1 MKFAGKDFIYLSQKK
16 LDKINSFNPKNNPQN
31 LDAPPILIPPPIKE
45 ESEISNQLKNDLDN
59 LKKEEEEDDKNS
71 NDSNSCCNV
80 SNEHLNDRYSAGSYE
95 DNLSCEMEDI
105 KPINNENKKEI
116 YNKET
121 DVNIVGIEYQK
132 ILEKEFS
139 LNEKPIKCSKCNAVL
154 NMFSNINLIEND
166 KYKWECEFCKNVNQ
180 IELNKDS
187 IPLTKAIDYIIEKPK
202 EIETPKIGEKKVN
215 LDDDTS
221 LIFCFDISG
230 SMSQSYNVSTDVFDK
245 IKGNLNKKKLKYKKL
260 DSYSGSEDEDDS
272 FDNYYYRNMNSVN
285 RLETLQ
291 AAITSNI
298 KKITKDSPN
307 VKVGLVT
314 FNSDVTI
321 YGDCLSKSIK
331 IKEIDDEEKI
341 KKLGVEYSN
350 LISNPISKTSDKILS
365 VLNSI
370 EENGCTALGPG
381 IVLSLSLLKNAKKG
395 SRIFLCTDGL
405 ANEGIGKIEGEE
417 EKENIEKNKV
427 FYENIGNEA
436 LKKGISINLIT
447 FKDQHSGIEI
457 LMKMVEKSGGEI
469 MRVTPEQ
476 IVEDF
481 SDMLQSNTI
490 GMNTTLEIK
499 LHNLLMFRNEN
510 DEFLSNDK
518 STFKKLIGNIR
529 NDMIDYFEFKFKKAK
544 MISDMNININEVK
557 KIPIQCIIEY
567 TDKNNG
573 KYIEVFTDLKTVS
586 SNKEEI
592 LKIADFDVVS
602 GNAIQKSAKLAME
615 GRYKDAQVN
624 NMAWKK
630 FLNQN
635 QNINSQ
641 SHETYSLFKAN
652 MNNFN
657 QNLFMVQ
664 SESNKSN
671 NNRINDRLAGQMFS
685 LSRTNQAK
693 ISKRCK
699 KSKK

>member
-1 MKFAGKDFIYLSQKK
+1 MKFAGKDFIYLSKK
-16 LDKINSFNPKNNPQN
+16 KIDKINSYNPKNNIQN

-59 LKKEEEEDDKNS
+59 LKKEEEEDEKNS

-80 SNEHLNDRYSAGSYE
+80 SDEHLNDRYSDGSYE
-95 DNLSCEMEDI
+95 DNLSCDSMEDI
-105 KPINNENKKEI
+105 KPKNIENKKEN
-116 YNKET
+116 YNKEI

-139 LNEKPIKCSKCNAVL
+139 LNEKPIKCSKCNAIL

-166 KYKWECEFCKNVNQ
+166 KYKWECEFCKKVNQ

-187 IPLTKAIDYIIEKPK
+187 IPLTKSIDYIIEKPK

-230 SMSQSYNVSTDVFDK
+230 SMSQSYNVSKDVYDK
-245 IKGNLNKKKLKYKKL
+245 IKGNLNKKKFKYQKL
-260 DSYSGSEDEDDS
+260 DSDSGSEDEDDR
-272 FDNYYYRNMNSVN
+272 FNNYYYRDTNRVN

-321 YGDCLSKSIK
+321 YGDCLSKKIN

-365 VLNSI
+365 ILNSI

-405 ANEGIGKIEGEE
+405 ANEGIGKIEEEEE
-417 EKENIEKNKV
+417 EKIEKNKE

-592 LKIADFDVVS
+592 LKNTDFDVVS

>member
-1 MKFAGKDFIYLSQKK
+1 MKFAGKDFIYLSKK
-16 LDKINSFNPKNNPQN
+16 KIDKINSYNPKNNIQN
-31 LDAPPILIPPPIKE
+31 LDAPPILIPPPIKD
-45 ESEISNQLKNDLDN
+45 ESKISNKLKNDLD
-59 LKKEEEEDDKNS
+59 KMEEEDDKNS

-80 SNEHLNDRYSAGSYE
+80 SNEHLNDKYSDGSYE
-95 DNLSCEMEDI
+95 DNLSCDSMDDI
-105 KPINNENKKEI
+105 KPTKNENEKKN
-116 YNKET
+116 YNQET

-132 ILEKEFS
+132 ILENEFT
-139 LNEKPIKCSKCNAVL
+139 LNEQPIKCSKCNAIV
-154 NMFSNINLIEND
+154 NMYSNLNLIEND
-166 KYKWECEFCKNVNQ
+166 KYKWECEFCKKINE

-187 IPLTKAIDYIIEKPK
+187 IPLTKNIDYIIEQPK

-230 SMSQSYNVSTDVFDK
+230 SMSQSYNVSKDVFDK
-245 IKGNLNKKKLKYKKL
+245 IKGNLNKKKSKYKKF
-260 DSYSGSEDEDDS
+260 DFGSDSEDEDNR
-272 FDNYYYRNMNSVN
+272 FDNYYHKKISRVT

-314 FNSDVTI
+314 FSSSVSI
-321 YGDCLSKSIK
+321 YGDCFSKTININELNDK
-331 IKEIDDEEKI
+331 EKI
-341 KKLGVEYSN
+341 QKFGEEYSN

-370 EENGCTALGPG
+370 EENGWTALGPG

-405 ANEGIGKIEGEE
+405 ANEGIGKIEDKKD
-417 EKENIEKNKV
+417 EKEIEKTKE

-436 LKKGISINLIT
+436 LEKGISINLIT

-481 SDMLQSNTI
+481 SEMLQSNTI

-510 DEFLSNDK
+510 DEYLSNDN
-518 STFKKLIGNIR
+518 SNFKKLIGNIR
-529 NDMIDYFEFKFKKAK
+529 SDMIDYFEFKFKKAK
-544 MISDMNININEVK
+544 LISDMNININEVK

-573 KYIEVFTDLKTVS
+573 KYIKVFTELKTVS
-586 SNKEEI
+586 SNKDEI

-615 GRYKDAQVN
+615 GKFRDAQVN

-630 FLNQN
+630 FLNAN
-635 QNINSQ
+635 QNISHKN
-641 SHETYSLFKAN
+641 HETYSIFKAN

-657 QNLFMVQ
+657 QNLVFAQ
-664 SESNKSN
+664 SEN
-671 NNRINDRLAGQMFS
+671 NNNINDRLANQM
-685 LSRTNQAK
+685 LDLNNNQNK
-693 ISKRCK
+693 IMK
-699 KSKK
+699 KLKKK

>member
-16 LDKINSFNPKNNPQN
+16 LDKINSFNPKNNTQN

-71 NDSNSCCNV
+71 NDSNSCCNI

-230 SMSQSYNVSTDVFDK
+230 SMSQSYDVSTDVFDK

-298 KKITKDSPN
+298 KKIKKDSPN

-314 FNSDVTI
+314 FNSNVTI
-321 YGDCLSKSIK
+321 YGDCLSKPIK
-331 IKEIDDEEKI
+331 IEEIDDEEKI

-417 EKENIEKNKV
+417 NENIEKNKV

-557 KIPIQCIIEY
+557 KIPVQCIIEY

-615 GRYKDAQVN
+615 GKFRDAQVN

-635 QNINSQ
+635 QNISHQN
-641 SHETYSLFKAN
+641 HETYSMFKAN

-657 QNLFMVQ
+657 QNLVFVQ
-664 SESNKSN
+664 NVN
-671 NNRINDRLAGQMFS
+671 NNQINDRLANQMFS
-685 LSRTNQAK
+685 LNSNQNH
-693 ISKRCK
+693 INK
-699 KSKK
+699 KFKKK

>member
-230 SMSQSYNVSTDVFDK
+230 SMSQSYDVSTDVFDK

-314 FNSDVTI
+314 FNSNVTI
-321 YGDCLSKSIK
+321 YGDCLSKPIK
-331 IKEIDDEEKI
+331 IEEIDDEEKI

-417 EKENIEKNKV
+417 NENIEKNKV

-557 KIPIQCIIEY
+557 KIPVQCIIEY

-615 GRYKDAQVN
+615 GKFRDAQVN

-635 QNINSQ
+635 QNISHQN
-641 SHETYSLFKAN
+641 HETYSMFKAN

-657 QNLFMVQ
+657 QNLVFVQ
-664 SESNKSN
+664 NVN
-671 NNRINDRLAGQMFS
+671 NNQINDRLANQMFS
-685 LSRTNQAK
+685 LNSNQNH
-693 ISKRCK
+693 INK
-699 KSKK
+699 KFKKK

>member
-16 LDKINSFNPKNNPQN
+16 LDKINSFNPKNNTQN

-71 NDSNSCCNV
+71 NDSNSCCNI
-80 SNEHLNDRYSAGSYE
+80 SNEHLNDRYSACSYE

-272 FDNYYYRNMNSVN
+272 FDIFYYRNMNSVN

-314 FNSDVTI
+314 FNSNVTI
-321 YGDCLSKSIK
+321 YGDCLSKPIK
-331 IKEIDDEEKI
+331 IEEKDDEEKI

-417 EKENIEKNKV
+417 NENIEKNKV

-557 KIPIQCIIEY
+557 KIPVQCIIEY

-615 GRYKDAQVN
+615 GKFRDAQVN

-635 QNINSQ
+635 QNISHQN
-641 SHETYSLFKAN
+641 HETYSMFKAN

-657 QNLFMVQ
+657 QNLVFVQ
-664 SESNKSN
+664 NVN
-671 NNRINDRLAGQMFS
+671 NNQINDRLANQMFS
-685 LSRTNQAK
+685 LNSNQNH
-693 ISKRCK
+693 INK
-699 KSKK
+699 KFKKK

>member
-16 LDKINSFNPKNNPQN
+16 LDKINSFNPKNNTQN

-71 NDSNSCCNV
+71 NDSNSCCNI

-230 SMSQSYNVSTDVFDK
+230 SMSQSYDVSTDVFDK
-245 IKGNLNKKKLKYKKL
+245 IKGNLNIKKLKYKKL

-314 FNSDVTI
+314 FNSNVTI
-321 YGDCLSKSIK
+321 YGDCLSKPIK
-331 IKEIDDEEKI
+331 IEEKDDEEKI

-350 LISNPISKTSDKILS
+350 LISNPISKTSDKILTI
-365 VLNSI
+365 LNSI

-417 EKENIEKNKV
+417 NENIEKNKV

-557 KIPIQCIIEY
+557 KIPVQCIIEY

-615 GRYKDAQVN
+615 GKFRDAQVN

-635 QNINSQ
+635 QNISHQN
-641 SHETYSLFKAN
+641 HETYSMFKAN

-657 QNLFMVQ
+657 QNLVFVQ
-664 SESNKSN
+664 NVN
-671 NNRINDRLAGQMFS
+671 NNQINDRLANQMFS
-685 LSRTNQAK
+685 LNSNQNH
-693 ISKRCK
+693 INK
-699 KSKK
+699 KFKKK

>member
-1 MKFAGKDFIYLSQKK
+1 MKFAGKDFIYLSKK
-16 LDKINSFNPKNNPQN
+16 KIDKINSFNPKNNIQN
-31 LDAPPILIPPPIKE
+31 LDAPPILIPPPIKD
-45 ESEISNQLKNDLDN
+45 ESKISNKLQNDLD
-59 LKKEEEEDDKNS
+59 KMEMEEDDKNS

-80 SNEHLNDRYSAGSYE
+80 SNEHLNDKYSAGSYE
-95 DNLSCEMEDI
+95 DNLSCDSMDDN
-105 KPINNENKKEI
+105 KPIINENKKEN
-116 YNKET
+116 YSKET
-121 DVNIVGIEYQK
+121 DINILGIEYNQ

-139 LNEKPIKCSKCNAVL
+139 LNEKPIKCDKCNAIL

-166 KYKWECEFCKNVNQ
+166 KYKWECEFCKKINE

-187 IPLTKAIDYIIEKPK
+187 IPLTKNIDYIIEQPK
-202 EIETPKIGEKKVN
+202 EIETPKIGEKKSN

-230 SMSQSYNVSTDVFDK
+230 SMSQSYNVSKEVYDK
-245 IKGNLNKKKLKYKKL
+245 IKGNLNKKKFKYQKL
-260 DSYSGSEDEDDS
+260 DSGSESEDEDDR
-272 FDNYYYRNMNSVN
+272 FNDYYYRNMNSVS

-291 AAITSNI
+291 AAISSNI

-307 VKVGLVT
+307 IKVGLVT
-314 FNSDVTI
+314 FNSNVTI
-321 YGDCLSKSIK
+321 YGDCLSKK
-331 IKEIDDEEKI
+331 ININEKDDKEKI
-341 KKLGVEYSN
+341 KKLGEEYSN
-350 LISNPISKTSDKILS
+350 LILNPISKTSNKILS

-370 EENGCTALGPG
+370 DENGCTALGPG

-405 ANEGIGKIEGEE
+405 ANEGIGKIEEE
-417 EKENIEKNKV
+417 NEKEFEKTKE

-436 LKKGISINLIT
+436 LEKGISINLIT

-481 SDMLQSNTI
+481 SDMLESNTI
-490 GMNTTLEIK
+490 GMNAILEIK

-510 DEFLSNDK
+510 KEVLSNDD
-518 STFKKLIGNIR
+518 SNYKKLIGNIR
-529 NDMIDYFEFKFKKAK
+529 SDMIDYFEFKFKKAK
-544 MISDMNININEVK
+544 LISDMNININQIK

-573 KYIEVFTDLKTVS
+573 KYIKVFTDLKTVS

-592 LKIADFDVVS
+592 LKQADFDVVS
-602 GNAIQKSAKLAME
+602 GNAIQKSAKMAME
-615 GRYKDAQVN
+615 GRFKDAQIN

-630 FLNQN
+630 FLNEN
-635 QNINSQ
+635 QNTNKN
-641 SHETYSLFKAN
+641 SHENYSRFKAN

-657 QNLFMVQ
+657 QNLVFAQ
-664 SESNKSN
+664 SN
-671 NNRINDRLAGQMFS
+671 NNNNNFNNSNRINDRLADQIS
-685 LSRTNQAK
+685 NLNNNQNK
-693 ISKRCK
+693 IMRKLKRK
-699 KSKK
+699 

>member
-230 SMSQSYNVSTDVFDK
+230 SMSQSYDVSTDVFDK

-298 KKITKDSPN
+298 KKIKKDSPN

-314 FNSDVTI
+314 FNSNVTI
-321 YGDCLSKSIK
+321 YGDCLSKPIK
-331 IKEIDDEEKI
+331 IEEIDDEEKI

-350 LISNPISKTSDKILS
+350 LISNPISKTSDKILTI
-365 VLNSI
+365 LNSI

-417 EKENIEKNKV
+417 NENIEKNKV

-557 KIPIQCIIEY
+557 KIPVQCIIEY

-615 GRYKDAQVN
+615 GKFRDAQVN

-635 QNINSQ
+635 QNISHQN
-641 SHETYSLFKAN
+641 HETYSMFKAN

-657 QNLFMVQ
+657 QNLVFVQ
-664 SESNKSN
+664 NVN
-671 NNRINDRLAGQMFS
+671 NNQINDRLANQMFS
-685 LSRTNQAK
+685 LNSNQNH
-693 ISKRCK
+693 INK
-699 KSKK
+699 KFKKK

>member
-1 MKFAGKDFIYLSQKK
+1 MKFAGKDFIYLSKK
-16 LDKINSFNPKNNPQN
+16 KIDKINSFNPKNNIQN
-31 LDAPPILIPPPIKE
+31 LDAPPILIPPPIKD
-45 ESEISNQLKNDLDN
+45 ESKISNKLNNDLD
-59 LKKEEEEDDKNS
+59 KMEMDEDDKNS

-80 SNEHLNDRYSAGSYE
+80 SNEHLNDKYSAGSYE
-95 DNLSCEMEDI
+95 DNLSCDSMDDN
-105 KPINNENKKEI
+105 KPIINENKKEN
-116 YNKET
+116 YSKET
-121 DVNIVGIEYQK
+121 DINILGIEYNQ

-139 LNEKPIKCSKCNAVL
+139 LNEKPIKCDKCNAIL

-166 KYKWECEFCKNVNQ
+166 KYKWECEFCKKINE

-187 IPLTKAIDYIIEKPK
+187 IPLTKNIDYIIEQPK
-202 EIETPKIGEKKVN
+202 EIETPKIGEKKSN

-230 SMSQSYNVSTDVFDK
+230 SMSQSYNVSKEVYDK
-245 IKGNLNKKKLKYKKL
+245 IKGNKNNKRIKYQKIDYGNDL
-260 DSYSGSEDEDDS
+260 EDEDNR
-272 FDNYYYRNMNSVN
+272 FDKFYNRNINIVS

-291 AAITSNI
+291 AAISANI
-298 KKITKDSPN
+298 KKIAKDSPN
-307 VKVGLVT
+307 IKVGLVT
-314 FNSDVTI
+314 FNSNVTI
-321 YGDCLSKSIK
+321 FGDCSSKIIK
-331 IKEIDDEEKI
+331 IKEKKDEEKL
-341 KKLGVEYSN
+341 KNLGEEYSN
-350 LISNPISKTSDKILS
+350 LILNPISKTSNKILS
-365 VLNSI
+365 VLNRI
-370 EENGCTALGPG
+370 NENGCTALGPG

-405 ANEGIGKIEGEE
+405 ANEGIGKIESE
-417 EKENIEKNKV
+417 EKEIIEKNKE

-436 LKKGISINLIT
+436 LEKGISINLIT

-518 STFKKLIGNIR
+518 STFKKFIGNIR
-529 NDMIDYFEFKFKKAK
+529 DDMIDYFEFKFKKAK

-557 KIPIQCIIEY
+557 KIPVQCIIEY

-615 GRYKDAQVN
+615 GKFRDAQVN

-635 QNINSQ
+635 QNISHQN
-641 SHETYSLFKAN
+641 HETYSMFKAN

-657 QNLFMVQ
+657 QNLVFVQ
-664 SESNKSN
+664 NVN
-671 NNRINDRLAGQMFS
+671 NNQINDRLANQMFS
-685 LSRTNQAK
+685 LNSNQNQ
-693 ISKRCK
+693 INKRFK
-699 KSKK
+699 KK

>member
-1 MKFAGKDFIYLSQKK
+1 MKFAGKDFIYLSKK
-16 LDKINSFNPKNNPQN
+16 KIDKINSFNPKNNIQN
-31 LDAPPILIPPPIKE
+31 LDAPPILIPPPIKD
-45 ESEISNQLKNDLDN
+45 ESKISNKLQNDLD
-59 LKKEEEEDDKNS
+59 KMEMEEDNKNS

-95 DNLSCEMEDI
+95 DNLSCELMDDD
-105 KPINNENKKEI
+105 KPNINENEI
-116 YNKET
+116 ENYSKET
-121 DVNIVGIEYQK
+121 DINILGIEYNQ

-139 LNEKPIKCSKCNAVL
+139 LNEKPIKCDKCNAIL

-166 KYKWECEFCKNVNQ
+166 KYKWECEFCKKINE

-187 IPLTKAIDYIIEKPK
+187 IPLTKNIDYIIEQPK
-202 EIETPKIGEKKVN
+202 EIETPKIGEKKSN

-230 SMSQSYNVSTDVFDK
+230 SMSQSYNVSKEVYDK
-245 IKGNLNKKKLKYKKL
+245 IKGNLNKKKFKYQKL
-260 DSYSGSEDEDDS
+260 DSGSESENEDDR
-272 FDNYYYRNMNSVN
+272 FNDYYYRNMNSVN

-291 AAITSNI
+291 AAISSNI
-298 KKITKDSPN
+298 KKIAKDSPN
-307 VKVGLVT
+307 IKVGLVT
-314 FNSDVTI
+314 FNSNVTI
-321 YGDCLSKSIK
+321 YGDCLSKK
-331 IKEIDDEEKI
+331 ININEKDDKEKI
-341 KKLGVEYSN
+341 KKLGEEYSN
-350 LISNPISKTSDKILS
+350 LILNPISKTSNKILS
-365 VLNSI
+365 VLNRI
-370 EENGCTALGPG
+370 NENGCTALGPG

-405 ANEGIGKIEGEE
+405 ANEGIGKIEEE
-417 EKENIEKNKV
+417 NEKEFEKTKE

-436 LKKGISINLIT
+436 LEKGISINLIT

-481 SDMLQSNTI
+481 SDMLESNTI
-490 GMNTTLEIK
+490 GMNAILEIK

-510 DEFLSNDK
+510 KEVLSNDD
-518 STFKKLIGNIR
+518 SNYKKLIGNIR
-529 NDMIDYFEFKFKKAK
+529 SDMIDYFEFKFKKAK
-544 MISDMNININEVK
+544 LISDMNININQIK

-573 KYIEVFTDLKTVS
+573 KYIKVFTDLKTVS

-592 LKIADFDVVS
+592 LKQADFDVVS
-602 GNAIQKSAKLAME
+602 GNAIQKSAKMAME
-615 GRYKDAQVN
+615 GRFKDAQIN

-630 FLNQN
+630 FLNEN
-635 QNINSQ
+635 QSTNKN
-641 SHETYSLFKAN
+641 SHENYSRFKAN

-657 QNLFMVQ
+657 QNLVFAQ
-664 SESNKSN
+664 SN
-671 NNRINDRLAGQMFS
+671 NNNNNFNNSNRINDRLSAQIYN
-685 LSRTNQAK
+685 LNNNQNQIMRK
-693 ISKRCK
+693 LKRK
-699 KSKK
+699 

>member
-1 MKFAGKDFIYLSQKK
+1 MKFAGRDFIYLSKK
-16 LDKINSFNPKNNPQN
+16 KIDKINSYNPKNSIEN
-31 LDAPPILIPPPIKE
+31 LDAPPILIPPPIKD
-45 ESEISNQLKNDLDN
+45 ESKISNKLENDLD
-59 LKKEEEEDDKNS
+59 KMEEEGDKNS

-80 SNEHLNDRYSAGSYE
+80 SNEHLNDRYSDGSYE
-95 DNLSCEMEDI
+95 DNLSCDSMDDI
-105 KPINNENKKEI
+105 KPIKNENDKEN
-116 YNKET
+116 YSQET
-121 DVNIVGIEYQK
+121 DVNIVGIEYKK
-132 ILEKEFS
+132 ILEKEFT
-139 LNEKPIKCSKCNAVL
+139 LNEQPIKCSKCNAIV
-154 NMFSNINLIEND
+154 NMYSNLNLIEND
-166 KYKWECEFCKNVNQ
+166 KYKWECEFCKKVNE
-180 IELNKDS
+180 IILNKDS
-187 IPLTKAIDYIIEKPK
+187 IPITKSIDYIIEQPK

-230 SMSQSYNVSTDVFDK
+230 SMSQSYNVSKDVFDK
-245 IKGNLNKKKLKYKKL
+245 IKGNLNKKKFKYEKVNYGS
-260 DSYSGSEDEDDS
+260 DSEDED
-272 FDNYYYRNMNSVN
+272 FGYDNYYYRNLNSVT

-298 KKITKDSPN
+298 KKIAKDSPN

-314 FNSDVTI
+314 FSSAVSI
-321 YGDCLSKSIK
+321 YGDCFSKTININELNDK
-331 IKEIDDEEKI
+331 EKI
-341 KKLGVEYSN
+341 QKFGEEYSN

-370 EENGCTALGPG
+370 EENGWTALGPG

-405 ANEGIGKIEGEE
+405 ANEGIGKIENN
-417 EKENIEKNKV
+417 EKEIEKTKE

-481 SDMLQSNTI
+481 SEMLQSNTI

-510 DEFLSNDK
+510 DEYLSNDN
-518 STFKKLIGNIR
+518 SNFKKLIGNIR
-529 NDMIDYFEFKFKKAK
+529 SDMIDYFEFKFKKAK
-544 MISDMNININEVK
+544 LISDMNININEVK

-573 KYIEVFTDLKTVS
+573 KYIKVFTELKTVS
-586 SNKEEI
+586 SNKDEI

-615 GRYKDAQVN
+615 GKFRDAQVN

-630 FLNQN
+630 FLNAN
-635 QNINSQ
+635 QNISHKN
-641 SHETYSLFKAN
+641 HETYSIFKAN

-657 QNLFMVQ
+657 QNLVFAQ
-664 SESNKSN
+664 SEN
-671 NNRINDRLAGQMFS
+671 NNNINDRLANQM
-685 LSRTNQAK
+685 LDLNNNQNQ
-693 ISKRCK
+693 IMK
-699 KSKK
+699 KLKKK

>member
-80 SNEHLNDRYSAGSYE
+80 SNEHLNDRYSACSYE
-95 DNLSCEMEDI
+95 DNLCCEMEDI

-166 KYKWECEFCKNVNQ
+166 KYKWECEFCKKINE

-187 IPLTKAIDYIIEKPK
+187 IPLTKNIDYIIEQPK
-202 EIETPKIGEKKVN
+202 EIETPKIGEKKSN

-272 FDNYYYRNMNSVN
+272 FDNYYYRNINSVN

-314 FNSDVTI
+314 FNSNVTI
-321 YGDCLSKSIK
+321 YGDCLSKPIK
-331 IKEIDDEEKI
+331 IEEKDDEEKI

-405 ANEGIGKIEGEE
+405 ANDGIGKINEDD
-417 EKENIEKNKV
+417 EKEIEKTKE

-436 LKKGISINLIT
+436 LEKGISINLIT

-481 SDMLQSNTI
+481 SEMLQSNTI

-557 KIPIQCIIEY
+557 KIPVQCIIEY

-615 GRYKDAQVN
+615 GKFRDAQVN
-624 NMAWKK
+624 NMAWKQ

-635 QNINSQ
+635 QNISHQN
-641 SHETYSLFKAN
+641 HETYSMFKAN

-657 QNLFMVQ
+657 QNLVFVQ
-664 SESNKSN
+664 NVN
-671 NNRINDRLAGQMFS
+671 NNQINDRLANQMFS
-685 LSRTNQAK
+685 LNSNQNH
-693 ISKRCK
+693 INK
-699 KSKK
+699 KFKKK

>member
-139 LNEKPIKCSKCNAVL
+139 LNEKPIKCSKCNAIL

-166 KYKWECEFCKNVNQ
+166 KYKWECEFCKKVNQ

-187 IPLTKAIDYIIEKPK
+187 IPLTKTIDYVIEKPK

-615 GRYKDAQVN
+615 GKYRDAQVN

-635 QNINSQ
+635 QNISHQN
-641 SHETYSLFKAN
+641 HETYSMFKAN

-657 QNLFMVQ
+657 QNLVFVQ
-664 SESNKSN
+664 NVN
-671 NNRINDRLAGQMFS
+671 NNQINDRLANQMFS
-685 LSRTNQAK
+685 LNSNQNQ
-693 ISKRCK
+693 INK
-699 KSKK
+699 KFKKK

>member
-1 MKFAGKDFIYLSQKK
+1 MKFAGRDFIYLSKK
-16 LDKINSFNPKNNPQN
+16 KIDKINSYNPKNSIEN
-31 LDAPPILIPPPIKE
+31 LDAPPILIPPPIKD
-45 ESEISNQLKNDLDN
+45 ESKISNKLENDLD
-59 LKKEEEEDDKNS
+59 KMEEEGDKNS

-80 SNEHLNDRYSAGSYE
+80 SNEHLNDRYSDCSYE
-95 DNLSCEMEDI
+95 DNLSCEMMMNDDDI
-105 KPINNENKKEI
+105 KPTKNENDKEN
-116 YNKET
+116 YSQET

-132 ILEKEFS
+132 ILEKEFT
-139 LNEKPIKCSKCNAVL
+139 LNEQPIKCSKCNAIV
-154 NMFSNINLIEND
+154 NMYSNLNLIEND
-166 KYKWECEFCKNVNQ
+166 KYKWECEFCKKVNE
-180 IELNKDS
+180 IILNKDS
-187 IPLTKAIDYIIEKPK
+187 IPITKSIDYIIEQPK

-230 SMSQSYNVSTDVFDK
+230 SMSQSYNVSKDVFDK
-245 IKGNLNKKKLKYKKL
+245 IKGNLNKKKFKYEKVNYGS
-260 DSYSGSEDEDDS
+260 DSEDED
-272 FDNYYYRNMNSVN
+272 FGYDNYYYRNLNSVT

-298 KKITKDSPN
+298 KKIAKDSPN

-314 FNSDVTI
+314 FSSAVSI
-321 YGDCLSKSIK
+321 YGDCFSKTININELNDK
-331 IKEIDDEEKI
+331 EKI
-341 KKLGVEYSN
+341 QKFGEEYSN

-370 EENGCTALGPG
+370 EENGWTALGPG

-405 ANEGIGKIEGEE
+405 ANEGIGKIENN
-417 EKENIEKNKV
+417 EKEIEKTKE

-481 SDMLQSNTI
+481 SEMLQSNTI

-499 LHNLLMFRNEN
+499 LYNLLMFRNEN
-510 DEFLSNDK
+510 DEYLSNDN
-518 STFKKLIGNIR
+518 SNFKRLIGNV
-529 NDMIDYFEFKFKKAK
+529 NSDMIDYFEFKFKKAK
-544 MISDMNININEVK
+544 LISDMNININEVK

-573 KYIEVFTDLKTVS
+573 KYIKVFTELKTVS
-586 SNKEEI
+586 SNKDEI

-615 GRYKDAQVN
+615 GKFRDAQVN

-630 FLNQN
+630 FLNAN
-635 QNINSQ
+635 QNISHKN
-641 SHETYSLFKAN
+641 HETYSIFKAN

-657 QNLFMVQ
+657 QNLVFAQ
-664 SESNKSN
+664 SEN
-671 NNRINDRLAGQMFS
+671 NNNINDRLANQM
-685 LSRTNQAK
+685 LDLNNNQNQ
-693 ISKRCK
+693 IMK
-699 KSKK
+699 KLKKK

>member
-1 MKFAGKDFIYLSQKK
+1 MKFAGRDFIYLSKKK
-16 LDKINSFNPKNNPQN
+16 LDKINCYNPKNNIEN
-31 LDAPPILIPPPIKE
+31 LDAPPILIPPPIKD
-45 ESEISNQLKNDLDN
+45 ESKISNKLENDLD
-59 LKKEEEEDDKNS
+59 KMEEEDDKNS
-71 NDSNSCCNV
+71 NNSNSCCNV

-95 DNLSCEMEDI
+95 DNLSCEMMMNDDDI
-105 KPINNENKKEI
+105 KPTKNENDKEN
-116 YNKET
+116 YSQET
-121 DVNIVGIEYQK
+121 DVNIVGIEYKK
-132 ILEKEFS
+132 ILEKEFT
-139 LNEKPIKCSKCNAVL
+139 LNEQPIKCSKCNAIV
-154 NMFSNINLIEND
+154 NMYSNLNLIEND
-166 KYKWECEFCKNVNQ
+166 KYKWECEFCKKVNE
-180 IELNKDS
+180 IILNKDS
-187 IPLTKAIDYIIEKPK
+187 IPITKSIDYIIEQPK

-230 SMSQSYNVSTDVFDK
+230 SMSQSYNVSKDVFDK
-245 IKGNLNKKKLKYKKL
+245 IKGNLNKKKFKYEKVNYGS
-260 DSYSGSEDEDDS
+260 DSEDED
-272 FDNYYYRNMNSVN
+272 FGYDNYYYRNLNSVT

-298 KKITKDSPN
+298 KKIAKDSPN

-314 FNSDVTI
+314 FSSFVSI
-321 YGDCLSKSIK
+321 YGDCLSKRK
-331 IKEIDDEEKI
+331 KLDELNDKEKI
-341 KKLGVEYSN
+341 QKFGEEYSN
-350 LISNPISKTSDKILS
+350 LISNPISKSSNKILS
-365 VLNSI
+365 VLNSV

-405 ANEGIGKIEGEE
+405 ANEGIGKIENN
-417 EKENIEKNKV
+417 EKEIEKTKE

-436 LKKGISINLIT
+436 LEKGISINLIT

-481 SDMLQSNTI
+481 SEMLQSNTI

-510 DEFLSNDK
+510 DEYLSNDN
-518 STFKKLIGNIR
+518 SNFKKLIGNIR
-529 NDMIDYFEFKFKKAK
+529 SDMIDYFEFKFKKAK
-544 MISDMNININEVK
+544 LISDMNININEVK

-573 KYIEVFTDLKTVS
+573 KYIKVFTELKTVS
-586 SNKEEI
+586 SNKDEI

-615 GRYKDAQVN
+615 GKFRDAQVN

-630 FLNQN
+630 FLNAN
-635 QNINSQ
+635 QNISHKN
-641 SHETYSLFKAN
+641 HETYSIFKAN

-657 QNLFMVQ
+657 QNLVFAQ
-664 SESNKSN
+664 SEN
-671 NNRINDRLAGQMFS
+671 NNNINDRLANQM
-685 LSRTNQAK
+685 LDLNNNQNQ
-693 ISKRCK
+693 IMK
-699 KSKK
+699 KLKKK

>member
-1 MKFAGKDFIYLSQKK
+1 MKFAGKDFIYLSKK
-16 LDKINSFNPKNNPQN
+16 KIDKINSFNPKNNIQN
-31 LDAPPILIPPPIKE
+31 LDAPPILIPPPIKD
-45 ESEISNQLKNDLDN
+45 ESKISNKLKNDLD
-59 LKKEEEEDDKNS
+59 KMEMDEDDKNS

-80 SNEHLNDRYSAGSYE
+80 SNEHLNDKYSAGSYE
-95 DNLSCEMEDI
+95 DNLSCDSMDDN
-105 KPINNENKKEI
+105 KPIINENKKEN
-116 YNKET
+116 YSKET
-121 DVNIVGIEYQK
+121 DINILGIEYNQ

-139 LNEKPIKCSKCNAVL
+139 LNEKPIKCDKCNAIL

-166 KYKWECEFCKNVNQ
+166 KYKWECEFCKKINE

-187 IPLTKAIDYIIEKPK
+187 IPLTKNIDYIIEQPK
-202 EIETPKIGEKKVN
+202 EIETPKIGEKKSN

-230 SMSQSYNVSTDVFDK
+230 SMSQSYNVSKEVYDK
-245 IKGNLNKKKLKYKKL
+245 IKGNLNKKKFKYQKL
-260 DSYSGSEDEDDS
+260 DSGSESENEDDM
-272 FDNYYYRNMNSVN
+272 FNDYYYRNMNRVN

-291 AAITSNI
+291 AAISSNI
-298 KKITKDSPN
+298 KKIAKDSPN
-307 VKVGLVT
+307 IKVGLVT
-314 FNSDVTI
+314 FNSNVTI
-321 YGDCLSKSIK
+321 YGDCLSKK
-331 IKEIDDEEKI
+331 ININEKDDKEKI
-341 KKLGVEYSN
+341 KKLGEEYSN
-350 LISNPISKTSDKILS
+350 LILNPISKTSNKILS

-370 EENGCTALGPG
+370 DENGCTALGPG

-405 ANEGIGKIEGEE
+405 ANEGIGKIEEE
-417 EKENIEKNKV
+417 NEKEIEKTKE

-436 LKKGISINLIT
+436 LEKGISINLIT

-481 SDMLQSNTI
+481 SDMLESNTI
-490 GMNTTLEIK
+490 GMNAILEIK

-510 DEFLSNDK
+510 KEVLSNDD
-518 STFKKLIGNIR
+518 SNYKKLIGNIR
-529 NDMIDYFEFKFKKAK
+529 SDMIDYFEFKFKKAK
-544 MISDMNININEVK
+544 LISDMNININQIK

-573 KYIEVFTDLKTVS
+573 KYIKVFTDLKTVS

-592 LKIADFDVVS
+592 LKQADFDVVS
-602 GNAIQKSAKLAME
+602 GNAIQKSAKMAME
-615 GRYKDAQVN
+615 GRFKDAQIN

-630 FLNQN
+630 FLNEN
-635 QNINSQ
+635 QNTNKN
-641 SHETYSLFKAN
+641 SHENYSRFKAN

-657 QNLFMVQ
+657 QNLVFAQ
-664 SESNKSN
+664 SN
-671 NNRINDRLAGQMFS
+671 NNNNNFNNSNRINDRLADQIS
-685 LSRTNQAK
+685 NLNNNQNK
-693 ISKRCK
+693 IMRKLKRK
-699 KSKK
+699 

>member
-1 MKFAGKDFIYLSQKK
+1 
-16 LDKINSFNPKNNPQN
+16 
-31 LDAPPILIPPPIKE
+31 
-45 ESEISNQLKNDLDN
+45 
-59 LKKEEEEDDKNS
+59 
-71 NDSNSCCNV
+71 
-80 SNEHLNDRYSAGSYE
+80 
-95 DNLSCEMEDI
+95 MEDI

-166 KYKWECEFCKNVNQ
+166 KYKWECEFCQKVNQ

-230 SMSQSYNVSTDVFDK
+230 SMSQSYNVSKEVYDK

-272 FDNYYYRNMNSVN
+272 FDIFYYRNMNSVN

-314 FNSDVTI
+314 FNSNVTI
-321 YGDCLSKSIK
+321 YGDCLSKPIK
-331 IKEIDDEEKI
+331 IEEIDDEEKI

-417 EKENIEKNKV
+417 NENIEKNKV

-557 KIPIQCIIEY
+557 KIPVQCIIEY

-615 GRYKDAQVN
+615 GKFRDAQVN

-635 QNINSQ
+635 QNISHQN
-641 SHETYSLFKAN
+641 HETYSMFKAN

-657 QNLFMVQ
+657 QNLVFVQ
-664 SESNKSN
+664 NVN
-671 NNRINDRLAGQMFS
+671 NNQINDRLANQMFS
-685 LSRTNQAK
+685 LNSNQNH
-693 ISKRCK
+693 INK
-699 KSKK
+699 KFKKK

>member
-71 NDSNSCCNV
+71 NDSNSCCNI

-166 KYKWECEFCKNVNQ
+166 KYKWECEFCKKINE

-187 IPLTKAIDYIIEKPK
+187 IPLTKNIDYIIEQPK
-202 EIETPKIGEKKVN
+202 EIETPKIGEKKSN

-314 FNSDVTI
+314 FNSNVTI
-321 YGDCLSKSIK
+321 YGDCLSKPIK
-331 IKEIDDEEKI
+331 IEEKDDEEKI

-405 ANEGIGKIEGEE
+405 ANDGIGKINEDD
-417 EKENIEKNKV
+417 EKDIEKTKE

-436 LKKGISINLIT
+436 LEKGISINLIT

-557 KIPIQCIIEY
+557 KIPVQCIIEY

-615 GRYKDAQVN
+615 GKFRDAQVN

-635 QNINSQ
+635 QNISHQN
-641 SHETYSLFKAN
+641 HETYSMFKAN

-657 QNLFMVQ
+657 QNLVFVQ
-664 SESNKSN
+664 NVN
-671 NNRINDRLAGQMFS
+671 NNQINDRLANQMFS
-685 LSRTNQAK
+685 LNSNQNH
-693 ISKRCK
+693 INK
-699 KSKK
+699 KFKKK

>member
-80 SNEHLNDRYSAGSYE
+80 SNEHLNDRYSACSYE
-95 DNLSCEMEDI
+95 DNLCCEMEDI

-272 FDNYYYRNMNSVN
+272 FDNYYYRNINSVN

-314 FNSDVTI
+314 FNSNVTI
-321 YGDCLSKSIK
+321 YGDCLSKPIK
-331 IKEIDDEEKI
+331 IEEKDDEEKI

-405 ANEGIGKIEGEE
+405 ANEGIEKIERK

-481 SDMLQSNTI
+481 SEMLQSNTI

-529 NDMIDYFEFKFKKAK
+529 NDMIDYFEFKFKKVK
-544 MISDMNININEVK
+544 MISDMNININKVK

-615 GRYKDAQVN
+615 GKFRDAQVN
-624 NMAWKK
+624 NMAWKQ

-635 QNINSQ
+635 QNI
-641 SHETYSLFKAN
+641 SHQNHE
-652 MNNFN
+652 NNFN
-657 QNLFMVQ
+657 QNLVFV
-664 SESNKSN
+664 ENVN
-671 NNRINDRLAGQMFS
+671 NNQINDRLANQMFS
-685 LSRTNQAK
+685 LNSNQNH
-693 ISKRCK
+693 INK
-699 KSKK
+699 KFKKK

>member
-59 LKKEEEEDDKNS
+59 LKKEEEEDEKNS

-166 KYKWECEFCKNVNQ
+166 KYKWECEFCKKVNQ

-187 IPLTKAIDYIIEKPK
+187 IPLTKTIDYIIEKPK

-230 SMSQSYNVSTDVFDK
+230 SMSQSYNVSKDVYDK
-245 IKGNLNKKKLKYKKL
+245 IKGNLNKKKFKYQKL
-260 DSYSGSEDEDDS
+260 DSDSGSEDEDDR
-272 FDNYYYRNMNSVN
+272 FNNYYYRNMNSVN

-321 YGDCLSKSIK
+321 YGDCLSKKKK
-331 IKEIDDEEKI
+331 IKEINDEEKI
-341 KKLGVEYSN
+341 KKLGEEYSN

-365 VLNSI
+365 ILNSI

-417 EKENIEKNKV
+417 NENIEKNKE

-557 KIPIQCIIEY
+557 KIPVQCIIEY

-635 QNINSQ
+635 QNISHQN
-641 SHETYSLFKAN
+641 HETYSMFKAN

-657 QNLFMVQ
+657 QNLVFVQ
-664 SESNKSN
+664 NVN
-671 NNRINDRLAGQMFS
+671 NNQINDRLANQMFS
-685 LSRTNQAK
+685 LNSNQNQ
-693 ISKRCK
+693 INKRFK
-699 KSKK
+699 KK

>member
-16 LDKINSFNPKNNPQN
+16 LDKINSYNPKNNVQN

-80 SNEHLNDRYSAGSYE
+80 SNEHLDDRYSAGSYE

-215 LDDDTS
+215 LEDDTS

-230 SMSQSYNVSTDVFDK
+230 SMSESYNVSTDVFDK

-272 FDNYYYRNMNSVN
+272 FDIFYYRNMNSVN

-314 FNSDVTI
+314 FNSNVTI
-321 YGDCLSKSIK
+321 YGDCLSKPIK
-331 IKEIDDEEKI
+331 IEEIDDEEKI

-417 EKENIEKNKV
+417 NENIEKNKV

-557 KIPIQCIIEY
+557 KIPVQCIIEY

-615 GRYKDAQVN
+615 GKFRDAQVN
-624 NMAWKK
+624 NMAWKQ

-635 QNINSQ
+635 QNISHQN
-641 SHETYSLFKAN
+641 HETYSMFKAN

-657 QNLFMVQ
+657 QNLVFVQ
-664 SESNKSN
+664 NVN
-671 NNRINDRLAGQMFS
+671 NNQINDRLANQMFS
-685 LSRTNQAK
+685 LNSNQNH
-693 ISKRCK
+693 INK
-699 KSKK
+699 KFKKK

>member
-1 MKFAGKDFIYLSQKK
+1 MKFAGRDFIYLSKK
-16 LDKINSFNPKNNPQN
+16 KIDKINSYNPKNSIEN
-31 LDAPPILIPPPIKE
+31 LDAPPILIPPPIKD
-45 ESEISNQLKNDLDN
+45 ESKISNKLENDLD
-59 LKKEEEEDDKNS
+59 KMEEEGDKNS

-80 SNEHLNDRYSAGSYE
+80 SNEHLNDRYSDGSYE
-95 DNLSCEMEDI
+95 DNLSCEMMMNDDDDI
-105 KPINNENKKEI
+105 KPTKNENDKEN
-116 YNKET
+116 YSQET

-132 ILEKEFS
+132 ILENEFS
-139 LNEKPIKCSKCNAVL
+139 LNEQPIKCSKCNAIV
-154 NMFSNINLIEND
+154 NMYSNLNLIEND
-166 KYKWECEFCKNVNQ
+166 KYKWECEFCKKVNE
-180 IELNKDS
+180 IILNKDS
-187 IPLTKAIDYIIEKPK
+187 IPITKSIDYIIEQPK

-230 SMSQSYNVSTDVFDK
+230 SMSQSYNVSKDVFDK
-245 IKGNLNKKKLKYKKL
+245 IKGNLNKKKFKYEKVNYGS
-260 DSYSGSEDEDDS
+260 DSEDED
-272 FDNYYYRNMNSVN
+272 FGYDNYYYSNLNSVT

-291 AAITSNI
+291 AEITSNI

-314 FNSDVTI
+314 FSSAVSI
-321 YGDCLSKSIK
+321 YGDCFSKTININELNDK
-331 IKEIDDEEKI
+331 EKI
-341 KKLGVEYSN
+341 QKFGEEYSN

-370 EENGCTALGPG
+370 EENGWTALGPG

-405 ANEGIGKIEGEE
+405 ANEGIGKIEDKKD
-417 EKENIEKNKV
+417 EKEIEKTKE

-436 LKKGISINLIT
+436 LEKGISINLIT

-481 SDMLQSNTI
+481 SEMLQSNTI

-510 DEFLSNDK
+510 DEYLSNDN
-518 STFKKLIGNIR
+518 SNFKRLIGNV
-529 NDMIDYFEFKFKKAK
+529 NSDMIDYFEFKFKKAK
-544 MISDMNININEVK
+544 LISDMNININEVK

-573 KYIEVFTDLKTVS
+573 KYIKVFTELKTVS
-586 SNKEEI
+586 TNKDEI

-615 GRYKDAQVN
+615 GKFKDAQVN

-630 FLNQN
+630 FLNAN
-635 QNINSQ
+635 QNISHKN
-641 SHETYSLFKAN
+641 HETYSIFKAN

-657 QNLFMVQ
+657 QNLVFAQ
-664 SESNKSN
+664 SEN
-671 NNRINDRLAGQMFS
+671 NNNINDRLANQM
-685 LSRTNQAK
+685 LDLNNNQNQ
-693 ISKRCK
+693 IMK
-699 KSKK
+699 KLKKK